1 LSSAAPRQ
9 VLGLLISESGSF
21 SVRSRSAAQPD
32 RRQIR
37 MHDRQRPG
45 VVVDL
50 VDCAQQ
56 RLFVLNDEPEQGQR
70 TGSSTSSRK
79 GRHQPTK
86 DPDRAGQIAGST
98 EYRAA
103 WVARLAASST

>member
-1 LSSAAPRQ
+1 
-9 VLGLLISESGSF
+9 LISESGSF

-50 VDCAQQ
+50 VDCAHQ

-98 EYRAA
+98 GVPR
-103 WVARLAASST
+103 RLGRPSRGVLDLNGGCKPFGA